1 VSEIK
6 DNLQPATD
14 TQTGGDL
21 SHRIADIANQKLA
34 SDFLSASGHPH
45 KAVEQPS
52 SSSYLEAGIDKVA
65 SLVVSDKETRK
76 TIDHYGSEILT
87 TAALFAGG
95 KKALVG
101 TALLYGLA
109 NTSTNDTAAQAAAD
123 FSLGAVKGLG
133 TKAIFTAAGNLPTA
147 PLKGVVTGIASRA
160 LDDVASRDSFTHPS
174 DIGKKLS
181 QNTLSGSAMLADAAT
196 WTIGEGL
203 FHGINKATA
212 GKLAESPLAKGVTMG
227 ASFGAVNGTN
237 SEIQREKAAG
247 EELDALKIAKNGLVE
262 AVIGGIGA
270 GAGMRATN
278 FGGMAGVHIS
288 EARGGGIDPKGQA
301 VRPGFEGGPVGSKEG
316 GKQSGKSVSIAT
328 AVNLGGEKGG
338 TPTGEVSAAGR
349 TFNLGDLAALKAGP
363 SIPEFGDPIGTTPLR
378 AKAESK
384 KEAEPIGPDLP
395 PARKYELPPD
405 PPGPS
410 KEYVVDSG
418 KAEFKK
424 FRDRKADGA
433 LLNVRELFRDENGK
447 ENYGPKKVIYVQKI
461 GVGDVDLKARAAK
474 ADIIVSS
481 HPELLSEA
489 DRAKHVFPNS
499 EGKVWM
505 SMSGK
510 GSTLKI
516 ASGDVQV
523 GQWKKEG
530 FVDPVRLDNGYV
542 SLSVMA
548 PLMVGDA
555 KDVNGDK
562 SRPAWQEFDRQLQEA
577 KNLGIDAVSTD
588 VWWGLIEPKKGEF
601 DWSYYEK
608 LSDHITAAGLKWVP
622 ILSFHQCG
630 GNVGDDVNVPIPEWI
645 WGDVASRASGGDTE
659 AVKYKSEQGH
669 TSPEYVSLFA
679 DHAVMDNYASV
690 MNEFQ
695 THFAAKAKNI
705 GEVNVSLGPAGE
717 LRYPSYNAHD
727 TNAGYPTR
735 GALQSYGPLAVDS
748 FREYVE
754 KKYGGHDAVGQAWK
768 IDNLDDSHILPPDDP
783 NGFFARG
790 DHFNT
795 QYGRDFFDW
804 YNQSLVDHGNKMLST
819 AVSVFGQRD
828 SAFYGIDLGAKVPGV
843 HWRVGEMV
851 GGNVQLSDRLAELD
865 AGLIR
870 TSAGDWDKDT
880 DGRGYRPIFSMF
892 KSLQPLIAGRGTR
905 IVPGF
910 TCLEMPDGDGGPSIK
925 AMPHTLATW
934 VGMEAER
941 QGLHLKGENALNGNL
956 YNKSAWDLMRGFLT
970 LPNQHGYYHGL
981 TFLRMTDI
989 VNNDTARANV
999 SSINSART
1007 AMEQLRSTLRT
1018 MFGRPA

>member
-1 VSEIK
+1 MSEIK
-6 DNLQPATD
+6 DNSQPTKD
-14 TQTGGDL
+14 TPTGGDL

-34 SDFLSASGHPH
+34 TDYLNSGSQPH
-45 KAVEQPS
+45 KSVEPA

-65 SLVVSDKETRK
+65 SLVVSDKDTRR

-133 TKAIFTAAGNLPTA
+133 TRAIFSVAGNLPTA

-160 LDDVASRDSFTHPS
+160 LDDVVSRDSFAHPA

-181 QNTLSGSAMLADAAT
+181 ENTLSGSAMLADAAT

-212 GKLAESPLAKGVTMG
+212 GKLAESPLAKGITMG

-237 SEIQREKAAG
+237 NEIQREKAAG
-247 EELDALKIAKNGLVE
+247 EQLDALKIAKNGLVE

-270 GAGMRATN
+270 GAGMRAT
-278 FGGMAGVHIS
+278 GMANMGGVHIS
-288 EARGGGIDPKGQA
+288 EATGGSLKG
-301 VRPGFEGGPVGSKEG
+301 EPVKPTSDG
-316 GKQSGKSVSIAT
+316 GKSLSISVAT
-328 AVNLGGEKGG
+328 AVSMGGGKDGA
-338 TPTGEVSAAGR
+338 TPASLESGR
-349 TFNLGDLAALKAGP
+349 TINLGDIGALTAAP

-378 AKAESK
+378 AKAEPLKSDR
-384 KEAEPIGPDLP
+384 ADRAPNPP
-395 PARKYELPPD
+395 PANPAP
-405 PPGPS
+405 

-433 LLNVRELFRDENGK
+433 LLNVRELFRDESGK
-447 ENYGPKKVIYVQKI
+447 EKYGPKKTIYVQKI
-461 GVGDVDLKARAAK
+461 GVGDVDLKARAQK

-530 FVDPVRLDNGYV
+530 FVDPVRLDNGNV

-555 KDVNGDK
+555 KDLNGEK
-562 SRPAWQEFDRQLQEA
+562 SKPAWQEFDRQLTEA
-577 KNLGIDAVSTD
+577 KKLGIDAVSTD
-588 VWWGLIEPKKGEF
+588 VWWGLIEPTKGQF

-608 LSDHITAAGLKWVP
+608 LSDHISAAGLKWVP

-679 DHAVMDNYASV
+679 DHAVMDNYAAV
-690 MNEFQ
+690 MKEFQ
-695 THFAAKAKNI
+695 THFAAKAGSI

-727 TNAGYPTR
+727 KDAGYPHPR
-735 GALQSYGPLAVDS
+735 CPA
-748 FREYVE
+748 
-754 KKYGGHDAVGQAWK
+754 
-768 IDNLDDSHILPPDDP
+768 I
-783 NGFFARG
+783 
-790 DHFNT
+790 
-795 QYGRDFFDW
+795 
-804 YNQSLVDHGNKMLST
+804 
-819 AVSVFGQRD
+819 
-828 SAFYGIDLGAKVPGV
+828 
-843 HWRVGEMV
+843 
-851 GGNVQLSDRLAELD
+851 
-865 AGLIR
+865 IR
-870 TSAGDWDKDT
+870 TAG
-880 DGRGYRPIFSMF
+880 RRIFSSIRRKKNMAATTLSA
-892 KSLQPLIAGRGTR
+892 K
-905 IVPGF
+905 PG
-910 TCLEMPDGDGGPSIK
+910 K
-925 AMPHTLATW
+925 
-934 VGMEAER
+934 
-941 QGLHLKGENALNGNL
+941 
-956 YNKSAWDLMRGFLT
+956 
-970 LPNQHGYYHGL
+970 
-981 TFLRMTDI
+981 
-989 VNNDTARANV
+989 
-999 SSINSART
+999 
-1007 AMEQLRSTLRT
+1007 
-1018 MFGRPA
+1018 